1 MAKLVSEIPAA
12 LDGYAPN
19 RLSYEGR
26 KQWLDIRKLH
36 IGGSESATLLGHGMF
51 DSMFSMYMDK
61 TGQKPDD
68 FSDSTRMQWGRRLE
82 YSIRDGIAQDL
93 QYDPDDC
100 LYMEDTY
107 LWANGPARLGS
118 TPDAILAYPSYK
130 VIEALGEVAGPG
142 VFEIKNTDS
151 LVHKQKWVDD
161 EPPIQYIVQLQH
173 YMAVTG
179 YEWGVL
185 GALVGGNTPYV
196 YFYRRHE
203 PTIEA
208 IKAASVEFWQRVEDG
223 NPPPIDD
230 SLATENT
237 IKAAYPRDNG
247 LEADLTGDNELP
259 ELCQQFKEKK
269 AQEKELGS
277 AIRGLRSR
285 IMEKV
290 GDHKKVNTNGYLI
303 SAPSRDV
310 EAYMVNARTQ
320 RTLTIKELS

>member
-1 MAKLVSEIPAA
+1 
-12 LDGYAPN
+12 
-19 RLSYEGR
+19 
-26 KQWLDIRKLH
+26 
-36 IGGSESATLLGHGMF
+36 
-51 DSMFSMYMDK
+51 MYMDK

-82 YSIRDGIAQDL
+82 YSIRDGITQDL
-93 QYDPDDC
+93 QYDADEC

-237 IKAAYPRDNG
+237 IKA
-247 LEADLTGDNELP
+247 
-259 ELCQQFKEKK
+259 
-269 AQEKELGS
+269 
-277 AIRGLRSR
+277 
-285 IMEKV
+285 
-290 GDHKKVNTNGYLI
+290 
-303 SAPSRDV
+303 
-310 EAYMVNARTQ
+310 
-320 RTLTIKELS
+320 